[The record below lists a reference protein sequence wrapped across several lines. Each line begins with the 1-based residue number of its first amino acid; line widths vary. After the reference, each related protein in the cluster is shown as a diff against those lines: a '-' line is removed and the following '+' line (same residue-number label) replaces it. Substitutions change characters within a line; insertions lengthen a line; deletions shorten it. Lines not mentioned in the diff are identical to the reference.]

1 MYTNTTYWLLIQL
14 LLYMIWWYAYVL
26 IHNSLELMTHQV
38 PAVEQTIPTVVV
50 LVPTVHQKSTYMLN
64 EINYL
69 FKLQA
74 DKA

>member
-1 MYTNTTYWLLIQL
+1 
-14 LLYMIWWYAYVL
+14 
-26 IHNSLELMTHQV
+26 MTHQV